1 MAPVWVVLKEPVVPK
16 RRLGREREAV
26 SDKERPLSPNSVR
39 ALRTDPGRSGT
50 RVMMEP
56 PSWLKNEG
64 PLVPTLTTSAM
75 YEPLLGRTRAA
86 KDDNDDYTETSAL
99 SGRSMDTTGEP
110 GGSSSGSNLRPGQ
123 RQALEFAMRGLSSF
137 DDGSD
142 TRGKN
147 SFLRVKPRR
156 PGEPPTVLEKIVA
169 KHDQRDAE
177 VELKAQEMERRRLA
191 RTAAIDQGLDDP
203 GNSTNTVHGSSG
215 MNQAQKA
222 SAAAAT
228 AGDAQKLSTRD
239 KMKEFVTRPS
249 NLDSSAEATSVLRKK
264 RAPRPRPP
272 TPPRTAFA
280 GSASIGGRTNLAK
293 GKHEYKLTKESAFY
307 DRARA
312 VAVAHHGPSPEE
324 MAAKAKADEEAAKA
338 ELKKRQLVSAK
349 EGVQAFIMKGYKD
362 EDFAERQ
369 AAQEAQEA
377 ARKAREEDGDYVSRT
392 RKAAEKSM
400 GSGLTPHYS
409 SKTKLIF
416 DRKEREIMQ
425 AFLSSGK
432 RGPLG
437 PLGQGL
443 LAGDDATSLG
453 AGSGMTSSVG
463 GESRSTRAWS
473 RWGNSS
479 HGTTAVAVTDLVKM
493 SAKASKVNRDLI
505 VALKEAGQ
513 HTTAQ
518 SVANAAQFAT
528 PSVKAKI
535 AGKGALYTASSSSSS
550 PERAAHPTQAADS
563 NSRNF
568 SQEAHP
574 TQTGEGG
581 HPDSP
586 RSARSGGSGYSSLTN
601 MSLKQKAKNNY
612 TSPPDARDGGFG
624 PAGRTTCGDAD
635 MVTRRAT
642 NFAEGGERAIR
653 SGDDDQEADEADDGV
668 LSPRAIAL
676 KKRREERAARRAAGE
691 AWLQSLAGTPWD
703 PHVAT
708 CSHKGCQ
715 GCAYHALRARTSFD
729 EPGPS
734 TYALPDLATQ
744 VPGGKFNAS
753 KAKSNLD
760 WVEYYEKQKVSL
772 KLEHSSSIVDLLPL
786 EIRVVIMMISFQV
799 LLRSSQFLHLKNNHA
814 QPGPADYPDR
824 SSEKVGGGRFNSS
837 KAKTNLDWVIYL
849 SGQTPAPG
857 AHTKLRAAQASVLPN
872 VGVGAK
878 FNLGNPKSSVDWQ
891 IYEHSKLP
899 GPGEHGD
906 CRVPAMDRLSRTYG
920 SSTKGTFGVQDHH
933 PAAKPPAP
941 HIPRL
946 RAYNSVADLLFDT
959 KGGL

>member
-26 SDKERPLSPNSVR
+26 SDKERPLSPYSVR

-75 YEPLLGRTRAA
+75 HEPFLGRTRAA

-123 RQALEFAMRGLSSF
+123 RQALEFAMRGLPSF
-137 DDGSD
+137 DNGSN

-147 SFLRVKPRR
+147 SFLKVKPRR

-203 GNSTNTVHGSSG
+203 GNPTNAVPGASG

-228 AGDAQKLSTRD
+228 AAAAATGGDAQKFSTRD

-249 NLDSSAEATSVLRKK
+249 NLDSSGEATSVLRKK

-293 GKHEYKLTKESAFY
+293 GKHDYKLTKESAFY

-312 VAVAHHGPSPEE
+312 VAVAHHGPTPEE
-324 MAAKAKADEEAAKA
+324 IAAKAKADEEAAKA
-338 ELKKRQLVSAK
+338 ELKKRQLMSAK
-349 EGVQAFIMKGYKD
+349 EGVQAFIMKGFKD
-362 EDFAERQ
+362 EDYAERQ
-369 AAQEAQEA
+369 AAQEVQEA

-443 LAGDDATSLG
+443 LAGDDEDATSLG
-453 AGSGMTSSVG
+453 AGSGMTSSLG

-479 HGTTAVAVTDLVKM
+479 HGTTAVVVTDLVKM

-505 VALKEAGQ
+505 VALKNAGQ

-518 SVANAAQFAT
+518 AVANAAQFAI

-535 AGKGALYTASSSSSS
+535 AGKGAHYKASSS
-550 PERAAHPTQAADS
+550 PERAACASQAAKSD
-563 NSRNF
+563 R
-568 SQEAHP
+568 
-574 TQTGEGG
+574 TIQTGEGG
-581 HPDSP
+581 YPDSP
-586 RSARSGGSGYSSLTN
+586 HSARSGGSGYSSLTN
-601 MSLKQKAKNNY
+601 MSLKQQAKSNY
-612 TSPPDARDGGFG
+612 TSPPDARVDFDGGFG
-624 PAGRTTCGDAD
+624 QAGRNTSGDAD

-642 NFAEGGERAIR
+642 KFAEGGERAIR
-653 SGDDDQEADEADDGV
+653 SGDDDKEADEADAGG
-668 LSPRAIAL
+668 LSPRALAL
-676 KKRREERAARRAAGE
+676 KKRREERASRRGAGK
-691 AWLQSLAGTPWD
+691 AWLQTLAGTPWD

-715 GCAYHALRARTSFD
+715 GCAHHALRARTSFD

-772 KLEHSSSIVDLLPL
+772 KLDYSSLNAAAFTSDSRGDHVGFISCSSS
-786 EIRVVIMMISFQV
+786 FC
-799 LLRSSQFLHLKNNHA
+799 
-814 QPGPADYPDR
+814 
-824 SSEKVGGGRFNSS
+824 
-837 KAKTNLDWVIYL
+837 
-849 SGQTPAPG
+849 
-857 AHTKLRAAQASVLPN
+857 AH
-872 VGVGAK
+872 
-878 FNLGNPKSSVDWQ
+878 
-891 IYEHSKLP
+891 H
-899 GPGEHGD
+899 
-906 CRVPAMDRLSRTYG
+906 
-920 SSTKGTFGVQDHH
+920 
-933 PAAKPPAP
+933 
-941 HIPRL
+941 
-946 RAYNSVADLLFDT
+946 
-959 KGGL
+959 